1 MLATGASSALLLLL
15 LIVATEA
22 TILNITNRCSYTVW
36 PATLPVGGGAR
47 SLESGQV
54 WTLDVPAGIT
64 GCLWART
71 GCWFSSNGKGSCKTG
86 DCGGDFACNISG
98 KPPYTVVEIKTSSP
112 QNLFDI
118 SLVDGF
124 NVPMEILPVPVQ
136 GEKECSKG
144 LRCAANITSQC
155 PEEMKVPGGCNNT
168 CTTGT
173 GSSNCTYSGFF
184 KRMCPDAYSRLS
196 DDSATHS
203 CPAGTKYQVIFC
215 PPMNLTI
222 SPAAARAGQRTRVR
236 PTIVAIAIGASVG
249 SVILVAVLF
258 TITSYIRTRR
268 AQWKHQLTEEEHEFG
283 GELQGT
289 PMRFTFQQ
297 LKVATEQFTDKL
309 GKEDLGLFSRDNL
322 GRAVLQ

>member
-1 MLATGASSALLLLL
+1 
-15 LIVATEA
+15 
-22 TILNITNRCSYTVW
+22 
-36 PATLPVGGGAR
+36 
-47 SLESGQV
+47 
-54 WTLDVPAGIT
+54 
-64 GCLWART
+64 
-71 GCWFSSNGKGSCKTG
+71 
-86 DCGGDFACNISG
+86 
-98 KPPYTVVEIKTSSP
+98 
-112 QNLFDI
+112 
-118 SLVDGF
+118 
-124 NVPMEILPVPVQ
+124 
-136 GEKECSKG
+136 
-144 LRCAANITSQC
+144 
-155 PEEMKVPGGCNNT
+155 
-168 CTTGT
+168 
-173 GSSNCTYSGFF
+173 
-184 KRMCPDAYSRLS
+184 MCPDAYSRLS

-322 GRAVLQ
+322 GRTVLQ

>member
-1 MLATGASSALLLLL
+1 
-15 LIVATEA
+15 
-22 TILNITNRCSYTVW
+22 
-36 PATLPVGGGAR
+36 
-47 SLESGQV
+47 V